1 MKSLCFLL
9 ISLAL
14 AATVSC
20 AWKKV
25 TSKPEP
31 KLTVPLQPVVVN
43 DGGEPVKTPEDPNE
57 ATMDSI
63 FTANED
69 LVQKGSDVDESS
81 SSTFTVGDD
90 AETKLFEGDI
100 VMTSKLSNYLDKA
113 KADPEGKNDKDSK
126 FDALVGG
133 QWPKAIVPYTI
144 QRNFPYTSLVK
155 LAIDEF
161 HKKTCI
167 RFVPRS
173 RERSYVRFVY
183 GRGCFSM
190 IGKTGRRQEIS
201 LGRGC
206 GYKGTVLHEMMH
218 ALGFFHEQSRLDRDK
233 YIKINW
239 SNIKR
244 SMWYNFEKYKHG
256 QADTLGEPYDLK
268 SIMHYGN
275 YAFAKSRRYKTIIA
289 KSNSKMKF
297 GRATHLS
304 EIDVNQLNKYYNCK
318 AFIKKS
324 TPTTAATKSTKAI
337 KERVITTKITT
348 KSTKAIKQTTEGCVD
363 KYQPC
368 RIFVKNVASLCKY
381 AWVKNNCKK
390 TCKHESCFPKKQQ
403 KCFDKNKKS
412 CPNWSKYNKNCKFQK
427 GCCNSSRFKKYMTVN
442 CKFSCGFC

>member
-1 MKSLCFLL
+1 MNRLCFLL

-20 AWKKV
+20 QWKKV
-25 TSKPEP
+25 VSKPEP
-31 KLTVPLQPVVVN
+31 KITQPLQPVVVN
-43 DGGEPVKTPEDPNE
+43 DGGKPVNTTTQEDPNE

-63 FTANED
+63 FRANED
-69 LVQKGSDVDESS
+69 LVEKGSDFDESS
-81 SSTFTVGDD
+81 SSTFTIGDGS
-90 AETKLFEGDI
+90 APKLFEGDI

-113 KADPEGKNDKDSK
+113 KEDPEGKNDKDSK

-144 QRNFPYTSLVK
+144 QRNFPYTNLVK
-155 LAIDEF
+155 EAIKEF
-161 HKKTCI
+161 QKRTCI
-167 RFVPRS
+167 KFVPRR

-183 GRGCFSM
+183 GVGCFSM
-190 IGKTGRRQEIS
+190 IGKTGRSQQIS

-206 GYKGTVLHEMMH
+206 GYKGTVLHEIMH

-233 YIKINW
+233 YIRINW
-239 SNIKR
+239 KNIKR

-275 YAFAKSRRYKTIIA
+275 YAFAKTRRYKTIIA
-289 KSNSKMKF
+289 RSNSKMKF
-297 GRATHLS
+297 GRATQLS

-318 AFIKKS
+318 GYITASK
-324 TPTTAATKSTKAI
+324 TTTTATKSTKAT
-337 KERVITTKITT
+337 KEPVITT
-348 KSTKAIKQTTEGCVD
+348 TKATTVKKTEGCVD
-363 KYQPC
+363 KYRPC
-368 RIFVKNVASLCKY
+368 GMFVKNVANLCKY

-390 TCKHESCFPKKQQ
+390 SCKHESCLPKTQKKT

-412 CPNWSKYNKNCKFQK
+412 CPGWSKSNKNCRFNK
-427 GCCNSSRFKKYMTVN
+427 GCCESQRYKKYMKSN
-442 CKFSCGFC
+442 CKFSCGYC